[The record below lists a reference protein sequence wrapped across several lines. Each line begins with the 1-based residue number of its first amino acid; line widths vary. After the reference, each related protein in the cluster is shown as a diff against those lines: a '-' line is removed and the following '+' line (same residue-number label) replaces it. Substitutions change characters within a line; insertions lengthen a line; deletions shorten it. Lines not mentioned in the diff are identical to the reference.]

1 MRIPVQSEQ
10 VDKIVCGSKNC
21 SSSLLMLLDMKYLP
35 WGLSAVK

>member
-1 MRIPVQSEQ
+1 MRISLQSEQ

-21 SSSLLMLLDMKYLP
+21 SSLLLIMLDMKDLP